1 MTIIIRSQRPIDH
14 SQPAADSHGQALTV
28 LVVGLQ
34 VNATARECFSEL
46 LPNAELIMAAVLD
59 DELAEPADVI
69 IAPLSTP
76 LQSSF
81 SAWMSQ
87 PLSERPLLIVIA
99 SEDQLSAEVAADLV
113 APALNRTLV
122 YNLRRL
128 LQARPHLAP
137 STASVAPAYDD
148 AMILKD
154 AIVHNVAHELK
165 TPVLHCKSAV
175 ALLAEEMPQ
184 NRLVGY
190 ATEAVARLEQV
201 VTNLSL
207 LVDSI
212 NVSPGPV
219 LVRDAINQA
228 LRGLRRSWEHKDSLD
243 RVQVRLPER
252 LPAVLADTKGL
263 AIVLQLLLDNAL
275 KFSIELVTAEAQ
287 LEGQS
292 VRVTISDRGIGIP
305 SEALEHIFEHFYQV
319 DTSSTRRFGGT
330 GIGLS
335 LVHLILDRHQADIEV
350 VSQEDVGSS
359 FSFALPVI
367 DLQQYVQNAAEK
379 SAAFYDR
386 L

>member
-1 MTIIIRSQRPIDH
+1 MTIIIRSQRPTDH
-14 SQPAADSHGQALTV
+14 TQPAADNHGPALTV
-28 LVVGLQ
+28 LFVGLQ
-34 VNATARECFSEL
+34 VDATTREHFSAL
-46 LPNAELIMAAVLD
+46 LPDAELETVPLLD
-59 DELAEPADVI
+59 DEGADTADVI
-69 IAPLSTP
+69 IAPPSP
-76 LQSSF
+76 ALQSSF
-81 SAWMSQ
+81 AAWISQ
-87 PLSERPLLIVIA
+87 PHPERPLLIVIA
-99 SEDQLSAEVAADLV
+99 SEDQLSVEIAADLV

-122 YNLRRL
+122 FNLRRL
-128 LQARPHLAP
+128 LQARAQWVL
-137 STASVAPAYDD
+137 STASAAPAHDD

-201 VTNLSL
+201 VMNLSL

-228 LRGLRRSWEHKDSLD
+228 LRGLRRSWEHKDSLE
-243 RVQVRLPER
+243 RVEVRLPER

-275 KFSIELVTAEAQ
+275 KFSTETVTVEAQ

-292 VRVTISDRGIGIP
+292 VRVTIADRGIGIP

-350 VSQEDVGSS
+350 ASQEDVGSS
-359 FSFALPVI
+359 FSFSLPVI